1 MAGFDDRINVTKII
15 LEQIQEKLY
24 TFDINKKNNLI
35 FNGVPK
41 LENENNDRLLAH
53 VRTVI
58 RKSLK
63 IIRFIDILVI
73 AEKQDS

>member
-53 VRTVI
+53 VRTII
-58 RKSLK
+58 RNNLK
-63 IIRFIDILVI
+63 IIRFIDILVNN
-73 AEKQDS
+73 